1 MVLEVECS
9 QLAARKTLEGEMLTA
24 KKWILVID
32 RHVVADNI
40 LSFLSALGMLFS
52 AYYCFRIEYNEGAP
66 ATLDFFQRCFLMIN
80 PDKGS
85 KLKKGYGTHPKVL
98 SLIQN
103 VSDFEWAL

>member
-1 MVLEVECS
+1 
-9 QLAARKTLEGEMLTA
+9 
-24 KKWILVID
+24 
-32 RHVVADNI
+32 
-40 LSFLSALGMLFS
+40 
-52 AYYCFRIEYNEGAP
+52 
-66 ATLDFFQRCFLMIN
+66 MIN